1 MILADF
7 PLKITIKLENLGL
20 ISYVFGLLFPNQ
32 SYYPKRTHLLSSK
45 KSRLF
50 IKVYCLLLT
59 SGFNAVF
66 WQAITS

>member
-1 MILADF
+1 MILGDF

-50 IKVYCLLLT
+50 SLLFTL
-59 SGFNAVF
+59 NL
-66 WQAITS
+66 WL

>member
-1 MILADF
+1 MILGDF

-50 IKVYCLLLT
+50 IKVYCMPFMYPDFKKNTVLP
-59 SGFNAVF
+59 F
-66 WQAITS
+66 

>member
-1 MILADF
+1 MILGDF

-45 KSRLF
+45 KAGYL
-50 IKVYCLLLT
+50 
-59 SGFNAVF
+59 
-66 WQAITS
+66 

>member
-1 MILADF
+1 MILGDF

-32 SYYPKRTHLLSSK
+32 SYYPKRTHLLSSN
-45 KSRLF
+45 